1 VPPSP
6 VSRPPLPST
15 WFTWHEFLIR
25 EGSRVLDIAC
35 GEGRH
40 SVAAAALGAHVV
52 ALDRD
57 ESKLDLGRDFARAEG
72 LEINWRSVDL
82 ESEWPDLGSF
92 DAVLVFNYLDRVRMP
107 RILECV
113 APGGVLIMETFLT
126 VQRTFG
132 WGPTRDDHLLLPG
145 ELNRLVTPLEVV
157 HGREV
162 IEPVDT
168 DRWRAVAGIVAEN
181 RTSVNS
187 ER

>member
-6 VSRPPLPST
+6 VSRLPIPST
-15 WFTWHEFLIR
+15 WFTWHDFLIR
-25 EGSRVLDIAC
+25 EGSRVLDLAC

-40 SVAAAALGAHVV
+40 SVAAAARGARVV

-57 ESKLDLGRDFARAEG
+57 ETQIEVGREFAENEG
-72 LEINWRSVDL
+72 LAIDWRTVDL
-82 ESEWPDLGSF
+82 EDEWPELGVF
-92 DAVLVFNYLDRVRMP
+92 DAVLVFNYLDRARME
-107 RILECV
+107 RIRERV

-132 WGPTRDDHLLLPG
+132 WGPSSDDHLVKPG
-145 ELNRLVTPLEVV
+145 ELGRLAAPLDIV

-181 RTSVNS
+181 RAP
-187 ER
+187 

>member
-6 VSRPPLPST
+6 VSRLPIPST

-25 EGSRVLDIAC
+25 EGARVLDLAC

-40 SVAAAALGAHVV
+40 SVAAASRGAQVV

-57 ESKLDLGRDFARAEG
+57 ESQLDVGRDFAEAGG
-72 LEINWRSVDL
+72 LKIDWRTADL
-82 ESEWPDLGSF
+82 ESDWPELGVF

-107 RILECV
+107 RILQHV

-132 WGPTRDDHLLLPG
+132 WGPTGEDHLLRPG
-145 ELNRLVTPLEVV
+145 ELNRLVAPLEVV

-181 RTSVNS
+181 RSS
-187 ER
+187 